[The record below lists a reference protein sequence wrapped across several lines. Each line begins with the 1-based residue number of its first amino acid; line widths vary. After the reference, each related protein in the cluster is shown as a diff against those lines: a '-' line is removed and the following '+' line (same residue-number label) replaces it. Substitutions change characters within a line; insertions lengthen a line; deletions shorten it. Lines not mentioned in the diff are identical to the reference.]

1 MIVLVACGGQ
11 DYQCYFDEIP
21 RPESIIEG
29 RELQND
35 ALRARV
41 NKEFGC
47 MAVVK
52 YCGAAWNS
60 IRGEEMTKIELL
72 PIRQIELVR
81 V

>member
-52 YCGAAWNS
+52 YCGLRCSLEFYPWRRNDKNRTA
-60 IRGEEMTKIELL
+60 
-72 PIRQIELVR
+72 PD
-81 V
+81 